1 MYGDSP
7 PPLTLGRRGDLD
19 VMRILAKIPKVP
31 GRSVARRRADST
43 GKYGSHVA
51 GTHRQETVADRKN
64 ALVDAMQLPISHP
77 PPDCIPTEAE
87 SAKLAR
93 ADHPVLALRD
103 L

>member
-1 MYGDSP
+1 MHGDSP
-7 PPLTLGRRGDLD
+7 RPLTLARGGDLD

-31 GRSVARRRADST
+31 GRSVARRRA
-43 GKYGSHVA
+43 
-51 GTHRQETVADRKN
+51 
-64 ALVDAMQLPISHP
+64 LVDAMQLTISRP
-77 PPDCIPTEAE
+77 PPHCIPTEAE

>member
-1 MYGDSP
+1 
-7 PPLTLGRRGDLD
+7 
-19 VMRILAKIPKVP
+19 
-31 GRSVARRRADST
+31 
-43 GKYGSHVA
+43 
-51 GTHRQETVADRKN
+51 VADRKN
-64 ALVDAMQLPISHP
+64 ALVDAMQLTISRP